1 MNQTIVIIAE
11 HLEGKPLPVTLELAA
26 FARELGRLVSMPIK
40 IIVLGED
47 VEGLAKE
54 IAQAAGLD
62 VLAVWNQHLTT
73 YNAELYK
80 TILGKILPKL
90 NPAYVCAAQTT
101 QGMDLA
107 PGLAARLGA
116 ACVTGVERVSREGG
130 RLLFSRPMYGGKI
143 KAEVCPSALVTVLTI
158 QPGVFKAE
166 SLSEYPPGRVEVR
179 DFEAAPERTRS
190 LGVKRSTE
198 ESADIA
204 AAQVIVAAGRG
215 VGKKENLEPVKRLAA
230 LFPRS
235 AIAGSRP
242 VCDMG
247 WLEYKRQVGLTGA
260 TVAPRLYLACGIS
273 GARQHIV
280 GMRDSDFIVAVS
292 TDPNAAIF
300 DLADVCVV
308 EDLTGFIPALIEEI
322 EKAGGRG

>member
-11 HLEGKPLPVTLELAA
+11 HLEGRPLPAAYELAA
-26 FARELGRLVSMPIK
+26 FARELERLVFSPIK
-40 IIVLGED
+40 IIVLGENA
-47 VEGLAKE
+47 EGPAKK
-54 IAQAAGLD
+54 IAQVTGLD
-62 VLAVWNQHLTT
+62 VIAVRNPSLAT

-80 TILGKILPKL
+80 AILGEILPEL
-90 NPAYVCAAQTT
+90 NPAFVCAAQTT
-101 QGMDLA
+101 QGMDLG

-116 ACVTGVERVSREGG
+116 ACITGVEKVSQKEG
-130 RLLFSRPMYGGKI
+130 RLFFSRPMYGGKI
-143 KAEVCPSALVTVLTI
+143 LAEICPSTLVTFLTV
-158 QPGVFKAE
+158 QPGVFKAG
-166 SLSEYPPGRVEVR
+166 SLSEYAPGRVEVR

-204 AAQVIVAAGRG
+204 SAQVIVAAGRG
-215 VGKKENLEPVKRLAA
+215 VGKKENLELLARLAA

-260 TVAPRLYLACGIS
+260 AIAPRLYLACGIS

-280 GMRDSDFIVAVS
+280 GMRNSDFIVAVS

-308 EDLTGFIPALIEEI
+308 EDLTGFIPALIKEI
-322 EKAGGRG
+322 EKTG